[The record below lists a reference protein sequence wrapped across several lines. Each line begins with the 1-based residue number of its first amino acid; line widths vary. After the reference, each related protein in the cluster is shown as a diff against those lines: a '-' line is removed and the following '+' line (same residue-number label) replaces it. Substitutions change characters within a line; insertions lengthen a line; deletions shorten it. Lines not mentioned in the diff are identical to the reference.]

1 MPDVKRR
8 ILALASLL
16 LVAGCASYP
25 PAPAPM
31 ASVPAPQLNGGER
44 WVYEQINPYNNLRVR
59 TLADT
64 VVAGPGGYTIVRRSD
79 RPGDPVETQTLPQPW
94 SVSAE
99 HAGATGQR
107 YPPALTVIP
116 FPIAPGSHWLET
128 LTATDE
134 HGESRRQQ
142 TWGRALDWERVSTP
156 AGEFVAL
163 RIERDRNLGDRDNTW
178 FDTDVHETLWY
189 APGVRRWVRVDW
201 RRRRQEMGV
210 NPRVEH
216 DAIVWQL
223 ISFRR
228 GTN

>member
-1 MPDVKRR
+1 MPCVIRR
-8 ILALASLL
+8 LAVLALAALL
-16 LVAGCASYP
+16 AGCATPYP

-31 ASVPAPQLNGGER
+31 ASVPAPRLEGNER
-44 WVYEQINPYNNLRVR
+44 WVYEQINPYNGLHMR
-59 TLADT
+59 TLTDT
-64 VVAGPGGYTIVRRSD
+64 LEAGPAGYTIVRRSD
-79 RPGDPVETQTLPQPW
+79 RPGDPVETQTAPKPW

-99 HAGATGQR
+99 RDGAMGYR
-107 YPPALTVIP
+107 YAPALTVIP

-163 RIERDRNLGDRDNTW
+163 RIERDRNLGDRTSDW
-178 FDTDVHETLWY
+178 FETYLHETLWY
-189 APGVRRWVRVDW
+189 APAVKRWVRVEW
-201 RRRRQEMGV
+201 RSRRQEMGRS
-210 NPRVEH
+210 PRVEP

-223 ISFRR
+223 TAYRR
-228 GTN
+228 

>member
-1 MPDVKRR
+1 MPDVKRCVLT
-8 ILALASLL
+8 IASLL

-31 ASVPAPQLNGGER
+31 ASVPAPRLNGSER

-59 TLADT
+59 TLTDT
-64 VVAGPGGYTIVRRSD
+64 VEVNPAGGFTVVSRSD
-79 RPGDPVETQTLPQPW
+79 RPGDPVKMQTVPQPW

-99 HAGATGQR
+99 RAGATWHR
-107 YPPALTVIP
+107 YAPALTVIP
-116 FPIAPGSHWLET
+116 FPIAPDSHWLET

-134 HGESRRQQ
+134 HGEARRQQ
-142 TWGRALDWERVSTP
+142 TWGRALGWERVSTP

-163 RIERDRNLGDRDNTW
+163 RIERNRNLGDRDNTW
-178 FDTDVHETLWY
+178 FDTEVRETLWY
-189 APGVRRWVRVDW
+189 APTVKRWVRIDW
-201 RRRRQEMGV
+201 RSRRQEMGV

-223 ISFRR
+223 TAYRQ
-228 GTN
+228 